1 MLCHTCG
8 TKCTNPV
15 QRLDEGIR
23 VFLYY
28 CSLCDVH
35 KIIFKYDVDKD
46 DLCRVVSTVKYIKKY
61 FEEDDDCKW
70 EIGLVDDGGVEDKEC
85 L

>member
-15 QRLDEGIR
+15 QRLDQGVR

-28 CSLCDVH
+28 CTMCDVH
-35 KIIFKYDVDKD
+35 KIIFKYDLNKD

-61 FEEDDDCKW
+61 FEEDEDNW
-70 EIGLVDDGGVEDKEC
+70 EIGLVDDGGVGDKEC

>member
-15 QRLDEGIR
+15 QRLDQGVR

-28 CSLCDVH
+28 CTLCDVH
-35 KIIFKYDVDKD
+35 KIIFKYDIDKD
-46 DLCRVVSTVKYIKKY
+46 DLCRVISTVKYIK
-61 FEEDDDCKW
+61 ETLEADEDNW
-70 EIGLVDDGGVEDKEC
+70 EVGLVDDGGVEDKEC
-85 L
+85 H

>member
-8 TKCTNPV
+8 TKCTHPV
-15 QRLDEGIR
+15 QGLDQGVR

-28 CSLCDVH
+28 CTLCDVH
-35 KIIFKYDVDKD
+35 KIIFKYDLNKD
-46 DLCRVVSTVKYIKKY
+46 DLCKVVSTVKYIRKY
-61 FEEDDDCKW
+61 FEEDDDNW
-70 EIGLVDDGGVEDKEC
+70 EVGMVDDGGIEDKEC

>member
-8 TKCTNPV
+8 TKCTHPV
-15 QRLDEGIR
+15 QGLDQGVR

-28 CSLCDVH
+28 CALCDVH
-35 KIIFKYDVDKD
+35 KIIFKYDLNKD
-46 DLCRVVSTVKYIKKY
+46 DLCKVVSTVKYLRKY
-61 FEEDDDCKW
+61 FEEDDDNW
-70 EIGLVDDGGVEDKEC
+70 EVGMVDDGGIEDKEC

>member
-1 MLCHTCG
+1 M
-8 TKCTNPV
+8 

-28 CSLCDVH
+28 CTMCNVH
-35 KIIFKYDVDKD
+35 KIIFKYDINKD
-46 DLCRVVSTVKYIKKY
+46 DLCKVVSTVKYIKKY
-61 FEEDDDCKW
+61 FEEDEDNW
-70 EIGLVDDGGVEDKEC
+70 EIGMVDDGGVEDKEC

>member
-15 QRLDEGIR
+15 QRLDQGVR

-28 CSLCDVH
+28 CTMCNVH
-35 KIIFKYDVDKD
+35 KIIFKYDLNKD
-46 DLCRVVSTVKYIKKY
+46 DLCRVVSTVKYLRKY
-61 FEEDDDCKW
+61 FEEDDDNW
-70 EIGLVDDGGVEDKEC
+70 EIGLVANPEKEDEEC

>member
-1 MLCHTCG
+1 MLCHTCR

-15 QRLDEGIR
+15 QGLDEGIR

-28 CSLCDVH
+28 CTMCDVH
-35 KIIFKYDVDKD
+35 KIIFKYDLDKD

-61 FEEDDDCKW
+61 LEEDDDFKW
-70 EIGLVDDGGVEDKEC
+70 EIGLVEDPEREDEEC